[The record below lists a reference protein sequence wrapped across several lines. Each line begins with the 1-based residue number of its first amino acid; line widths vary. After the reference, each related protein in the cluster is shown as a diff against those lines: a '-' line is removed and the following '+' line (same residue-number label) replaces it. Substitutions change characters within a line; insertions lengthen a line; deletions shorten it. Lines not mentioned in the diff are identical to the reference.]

1 MTKTLKPVLAFDDAQ
16 SLDELHAMLDG
27 VRMKNG
33 WAKPTPSLYPEP
45 KRPFIPAHW
54 RYVDARAALHTA
66 GRLVGTDRA
75 ERRNLIMAN
84 PVPGNDY
91 GTTRTIV
98 GAYQMVK
105 AGEFARSHRHTPNA
119 MRLILEGSPE
129 AYTIVDGKRIPMLP
143 GDVLLTPNWCY
154 HGHHNQSRQDAY
166 WIDFL
171 DVPLAEYLGP
181 IFFEIHPDTLEQG
194 NEVEPLSS
202 MRFAYSEYSVSL
214 AAVQD
219 AAPGIKCM
227 ELGPPRLATFDRVVV
242 RLIAG
247 AQWERPRTTINQIY
261 VVVQGSGTTTS
272 GEYSF
277 QWNPGDMIAIPSW
290 HDHRV
295 HASSDAVL
303 LRVSDAPL
311 MRMLGWERTATTTR

>member
-1 MTKTLKPVLAFDDAQ
+1 MTEALKPALAFDSAQ
-16 SLDELHAMLDG
+16 DLDELHAMLDG

-54 RYVDARAALHTA
+54 RYADARAALHAA

-105 AGEFARSHRHTPNA
+105 SGEYARSHRHTPNA
-119 MRLILEGSPE
+119 MRLILEGAPD
-129 AYTIVDGKRIPMLP
+129 AYTIVDGKRIPMLA
-143 GDVLLTPNWCY
+143 GDVLLTPNWSY
-154 HGHHNQSRQDAY
+154 HGHDNQSGRDAY

-181 IFFEIHPDTLEQG
+181 IFFEIHPDTLEQSS
-194 NEVEPLSS
+194 EAAPLSP
-202 MRFAYSEYSVSL
+202 MRFAHSEYSVRV
-214 AAVQD
+214 AALQD
-219 AAPGIKCM
+219 TSPGVKCL
-227 ELGPPRLATFDRVVV
+227 ELGPPRLATFDRVIVQMA
-242 RLIAG
+242 AG
-247 AQWERPRTTINQIY
+247 TRWNRPRTTVNQIY
-261 VVVQGSGTTTS
+261 VVVKGSGTATS
-272 GEYSF
+272 GEHAF
-277 QWNPGDMIAIPSW
+277 DWNPGDMIAIPSW
-290 HDHRV
+290 HDHHV
-295 HASSDAVL
+295 HASSDATL

-311 MRMLGWERTATTTR
+311 MRMLGWERTALASR

>member
-1 MTKTLKPVLAFDDAQ
+1 MIETLKPACAFDSAQ
-16 SLDELHAMLDG
+16 SLDELHAMLDD
-27 VRMKNG
+27 VQMKNG
-33 WAKPTPSLYPEP
+33 WAKISPSLYPEP
-45 KRPFIPAHW
+45 KRPFRPAHW

-91 GTTRTIV
+91 ATTRTIV

-119 MRLILEGSPE
+119 MRIILEGAPD
-129 AYTIVDGKRIPMLP
+129 AYTIVDGKRIPMQA

-154 HGHHNQSRQDAY
+154 HGHHNQSSQDAY

-181 IFFEIHPDTLEQG
+181 IFFEIHPDTLEPSK
-194 NEVEPLSS
+194 EVSPLSP
-202 MRFAYSEYSVSL
+202 MRFAYSEYSHQL
-214 AAVQD
+214 DAVQD
-219 AAPGIKCM
+219 TAPGIQCM
-227 ELGPPRLATFDRVVV
+227 ELGPPRLTTFDRVMV
-242 RLIAG
+242 RLG
-247 AQWERPRTTINQIY
+247 VGTRWNMPRTTVNQIY
-261 VVVQGSGTTTS
+261 VVVKGNGVTTS
-272 GEYSF
+272 GEHVFNWS
-277 QWNPGDMIAIPSW
+277 PGDMIAIPSW
-290 HDHRV
+290 HDHEV
-295 HASSDAVL
+295 QTSSDAIL

-311 MRMLGWERTATTTR
+311 MRMLGWERTASSDK

>member
-1 MTKTLKPVLAFDDAQ
+1 MSDSLKPAIDFDSAQ
-16 SLDELHAMLDG
+16 SLDQLHAMLDT
-27 VRMKNG
+27 VRMRNG

-54 RYVDARAALHTA
+54 RYVDARAALHAA

-105 AGEFARSHRHTPNA
+105 AGEYARSHRHTPNA
-119 MRLILEGSPE
+119 MRVILEGAPD
-129 AYTIVDGKRIPMLP
+129 AYTVVDGQRIPMLP

-154 HGHHNQSRQDAY
+154 HGHDNQSSQDAY

-181 IFFEIHPDTLEQG
+181 IFFEVHPEVLERAGDTA
-194 NEVEPLSS
+194 PLSP
-202 MRFAYSEYSVSL
+202 MRFAYSEYSTRV

-219 AAPGIKCM
+219 TVPGVQCL
-227 ELGPPRLATFDRVVV
+227 ELGPPRLITFDRVIV
-242 RLIAG
+242 RMSAG
-247 AQWERPRTTINQIY
+247 AQWTLPRTTVNQIY
-261 VVVQGSGTTTS
+261 VVIEGSGTTRS
-272 GEYSF
+272 GDHTFE
-277 QWNPGDMIAIPSW
+277 WNRGDMIAIPSW
-290 HDHRV
+290 HDHSMDA
-295 HASSDAVL
+295 ASNATL
-303 LRVSDAPL
+303 LRVSDRPL
-311 MRMLGWERTATTTR
+311 MRMLGWERTAAA

>member
-1 MTKTLKPVLAFDDAQ
+1 MMIDNAKPAAAFDSAQ
-16 SLDELHAMLDG
+16 SLEALHAMLDE
-27 VRMKNG
+27 VQMKNG

-54 RYVDARAALHTA
+54 RYVDARAALHVA
-66 GRLVGTDRA
+66 GRLVSTERA

-91 GTTRTIV
+91 ATTRSIV

-105 AGEFARSHRHTPNA
+105 AGEYARSHRHTPNA
-119 MRLILEGSPE
+119 MRIVLEGAPDV
-129 AYTIVDGKRIPMLP
+129 YTIVDGKRIPMLP
-143 GDVLLTPNWCY
+143 GDVLLTPNGSY
-154 HGHHNQSRQDAY
+154 HGHHNQSGQEAY

-181 IFFEIHPDTLEQG
+181 IFFEVHPDTLEQSTG
-194 NEVEPLSS
+194 VEPLSP
-202 MRFAYSEYSVSL
+202 MRFAFTEYSMRL

-219 AAPGIKCM
+219 SVPGVKCL
-227 ELGPPRLATFDRVVV
+227 ELGPPRLATFDRVMVS
-242 RLIAG
+242 ITAG
-247 AQWERPRTTINQIY
+247 TTWDQPRTTVNKIY
-261 VVVQGSGTTTS
+261 VVVKGSGVTTS
-272 GEYSF
+272 GDRTFE
-277 QWNPGDMIAIPSW
+277 WNPGDMIAIPSW

-295 HASSDAVL
+295 QASADALL

-311 MRMLGWERTATTTR
+311 MRMLGWERTVAAF